1 MGLIVTLGRRL
12 VPGETGVFMMSDP
25 GLRPLSL
32 FFIAAGCGVLLA
44 LLVSVVTDPG
54 RQVVASGTPRSEPAS
69 YLLESA
75 WSGSGRVGRD
85 P

>member
-1 MGLIVTLGRRL
+1 
-12 VPGETGVFMMSDP
+12 MMADT

-54 RQVVASGTPRSEPAS
+54 RQVVASGAPEFEPAS
-69 YLLESA
+69 HLPETAWLEN
-75 WSGSGRVGRD
+75 GRLRRD
-85 P
+85 Q

>member
-1 MGLIVTLGRRL
+1 
-12 VPGETGVFMMSDP
+12 MMTDP

-44 LLVSVVTDPG
+44 LLVSLAADPG
-54 RQVVASGTPRSEPAS
+54 RQVVASGAPGSEPAS
-69 YLLESA
+69 HLLETA
-75 WSGSGRVGRD
+75 GAGSGRVGRE

>member
-1 MGLIVTLGRRL
+1 
-12 VPGETGVFMMSDP
+12 MMTDP

-44 LLVSVVTDPG
+44 LLVSVATDPG
-54 RQVVASGTPRSEPAS
+54 RQVVASGAPETEPAS
-69 YLLESA
+69 HLPETA
-75 WSGSGRVGRD
+75 WVGSGRVGRD